1 MADFEVFN
9 DTYIQ
14 NFDFSVYQNNERQSI
29 LSDEYR
35 NELESLLQKLQQ
47 SLTEADKEF
56 NDFAQQDREN
66 SGDFDIEKRSALRN
80 NINILEQRIRGIEQE
95 LLS

>member
-56 NDFAQQDREN
+56 NDFVQQDREN

>member
-56 NDFAQQDREN
+56 NDFVEQDREN

-80 NINILEQRIRGIEQE
+80 NINILEQRIRSIEQE